1 MKDREGER
9 PDTPGGTVFL
19 CSEGMWSFGHGSNH
33 PLKPERLRRTFELLK
48 AYGAFELPG
57 SRVVEPA
64 PASRDDLLLFHTADY
79 VDAVERL
86 GRGDPR
92 ADPRRYGF
100 GPGDNPVFPGMYEV
114 EALKTGGTLGGAR
127 LLVAARARRAF
138 AFGGGFHHAGP
149 AKAHGFCVFNDA
161 AVAIRW
167 LVGQGL
173 RVAYVDVDAH
183 HGDGVQEAFYESDRV
198 LTVSLHQTPLT
209 LFPGT
214 GFPEELGEGAG
225 RGYSLNVPLA
235 PYTGDE
241 LYLWAFRQVVPPA
254 VTRFAPDVLVTQ
266 LGVDTHFADPLAQ
279 LLLTTQ
285 GYEAVVR
292 ELAALAP
299 DGRPW
304 LALGGGG
311 YAVDVVPRAWTL
323 AYGVISGHV
332 FPDEFPE
339 AYAREYG
346 PGVLRD
352 AFRPE
357 PDESLREAARRYA
370 EAGVDTLRAEVGALW
385 GL

>member
-1 MKDREGER
+1 
-9 PDTPGGTVFL
+9 
-19 CSEGMWSFGHGSNH
+19 MWSFGHGANH
-33 PLKPERLRRTFELLK
+33 PLKPERLRRTFELLT
-48 AYGAFELPG
+48 AYGAFEVPG
-57 SRVVEPA
+57 SRVVEPP

-86 GRGDPR
+86 GRGDAR
-92 ADPRRYGF
+92 ADPWRYGF

-114 EALKTGGTLGGAR
+114 EALKTGGTLEGAR
-127 LLVAARARRAF
+127 LLVSGAAVRAF

-149 AKAHGFCVFNDA
+149 SKAHGFCVFNDA

-167 LVGQGL
+167 LVAEGL

-183 HGDGVQEAFYESDRV
+183 HGDGVQEAFYDSDRV
-198 LTVSLHQTPLT
+198 LTISLHQTPLT

-214 GFPEELGEGAG
+214 GFPEEVGEGAG

-254 VTRFAPDVLVTQ
+254 VARFAPDVLVTQ

-299 DGRPW
+299 DRTPW

-323 AYGVISGHV
+323 AYGVISGQE

-346 PGVLRD
+346 PVRLRD

-370 EAGVDTLRAEVGALW
+370 EAGVETLRAEVGDLW